1 MQNLLWDI
9 CNPDRGPTVKLDRID
24 QAIIS
29 DLTEDG
35 RMTITDLAERVGL
48 SKTPCTNRLRR
59 LEEGGIIRGYRP
71 MLDHNALGRGHI
83 AFVQVSLTDTKL
95 AALDA
100 FDIAVRRI
108 SEVEECHLIA
118 GPFDYLIKVRT
129 ADISAFRTVLSERI
143 STLPHVSHTS
153 TFVAM
158 AVVTDTAS

>member
-1 MQNLLWDI
+1 M
-9 CNPDRGPTVKLDRID
+9 KLDRID
-24 QAIIS
+24 VAIIS
-29 DLTEDG
+29 ALTENA
-35 RMTITDLAERVGL
+35 RMTVTDLAERVGM

-59 LEEGGIIRGYRP
+59 LEEEGIIKGYRP
-71 MLDHNALGRGHI
+71 VLDHDALGRGHI

-100 FDIAVRRI
+100 FDTAIRRI
-108 SEVEECHLIA
+108 SEVEECHMIA
-118 GPFDYLIKVRT
+118 GSFDYLVKVRT

-158 AVVTDTAS
+158 AVVTDVVG